1 MFGKWTRVVVATA
14 MLALS
19 GVGGLTPAF
28 AAPDEWVHGSALT
41 GTPGLAAGFPHF
53 PYVNPKAPKGGIA
66 RQAVAGSYDSFNGY
80 IVKGQGAP
88 SIDLIYDTLMTPSL
102 DELDIST
109 QYGLLAEATKY
120 PADFSSVSFRLNAN
134 AKWHDGV
141 PVTVEDVIWSFEKL
155 KEINPQL
162 GFYYQDVIKA
172 EKTGER
178 EVTFSFSAKGN
189 RELPH
194 IMGQL
199 PILPKHWWEGKDAS
213 GKQRDITQP
222 TLEPPLGSGP
232 YKVGKFEEGRYVEYN
247 RVDDYWAK
255 DLNSK
260 IGTDNFD
267 VLRFDLYGE
276 ESVMLEAFKGDA
288 YDYRFERSAKNWAT
302 GYTALPAL
310 AKGLVIKE
318 EFEGRASGRMQAFV
332 PNLRREKFKDPRV
345 RRALNLA
352 YDFETMNK
360 TTFYGLYQRI
370 DSYFA
375 GTALAAKGLPEGKEL
390 EILNEV
396 KDQIPP
402 EVFTT
407 PYTNPVG
414 GDLTKMRENYRE
426 AIRLLK
432 EAGWSFKGKTLVNE
446 KTGEPF
452 TIELID
458 DSDLSSRFVLP
469 YAESLKKIGITLNF
483 RVLDQSSQVERER
496 KFDYD
501 MVTTIWGQSLSP
513 GNEQREYWGSTSA
526 KREGSRNLAGISDPA
541 VDKLIDKVVFAA
553 DRETLVAAVRA
564 LDRVLLANNYMI
576 PQWYGATDRFVY
588 WDRFGRPDRLPRYNF
603 GFPSVWW
610 FDQAKADRVKAAK

>member
-1 MFGKWTRVVVATA
+1 MQSGLFKVFAVAA
-14 MLALS
+14 LLATS
-19 GVGGLTPAF
+19 SISSH
-28 AAPDEWVHGSALT
+28 AAPDVWEHGTALT
-41 GTPGLAAGFPHF
+41 GAVRLPADFPNF

-66 RQAVAGSYDSFNGY
+66 RQGVAGSFDSFNGFA
-80 IVKGQGAP
+80 IKGEAAP
-88 SIDLIYDTLMTPSL
+88 NIANIYDTLMTPSF
-102 DELDIST
+102 DEEDISA

-120 PADFSSVSFRLNAN
+120 PADLSSVSFRLNAN

-141 PVTVEDVIWSFEKL
+141 AVSVEDVIWSFKKL

-162 GFYYQDVIKA
+162 GFYYQDVAKA

-178 EVTFSFSAKGN
+178 EVTFTFSVKGN

-194 IMGQL
+194 IMGQMVV
-199 PILPKHWWEGKDAS
+199 LPKHWWEGKDAS
-213 GKQRDITQP
+213 GKQRDISQP
-222 TLEPPLGSGP
+222 TQEPTLGSSA
-232 YKVGKFEEGRYVEYN
+232 YKIGKFESGRYVEYN
-247 RVDDYWAK
+247 RVADYWAK

-276 ESVMLEAFKGDA
+276 ESVMLEAFKGDGF
-288 YDYRFERSAKNWAT
+288 DYRFERSSKNWAT

-318 EFEGRASGRMQAFV
+318 EFLGRASGRMQAFV

-352 YDFETMNK
+352 YDFESMNK

-375 GTALAAKGLPEGKEL
+375 GTELASSGLPIGKEL
-390 EILNEV
+390 KFLNEV
-396 KDQIPP
+396 KDLVPQQ
-402 EVFTT
+402 VFTE
-407 PYTNPVG
+407 PNANPVG
-414 GDLTKMRENYRE
+414 GDLNKMRDNYRE
-426 AIRLLK
+426 AVALLK
-432 EAGWSFKGKTLVNE
+432 EAGWSFKGKTLTNE

-452 TIELID
+452 VIELID

-483 RVLDQSSQVERER
+483 RVLDSSSLVERER

-501 MVTTIWGQSLSP
+501 MVTSVWGQSLSP
-513 GNEQREYWGSTSA
+513 GNEQREYWGSAAS
-526 KREGSRNLAGISDPA
+526 KREGSRNLAGIADPA
-541 VDKLIDKVVFAA
+541 VDRLIEKVVFAA
-553 DRETLVAAVRA
+553 DRETLIAAVHA
-564 LDRVLLANNYMI
+564 LDRVMLANHYMV
-576 PQWYGATDRFVY
+576 PQWYSQKAFYVY
-588 WDRFGRPDRLPRYNF
+588 WNRFGRPDRLPTYNF

-610 FDQAKADRVKAAK
+610 YDQAKADQVAKSK

>member
-1 MFGKWTRVVVATA
+1 MFGKSYGTIAYAAALIFGVSIGTA
-14 MLALS
+14 AS
-19 GVGGLTPAF
+19 
-28 AAPDEWVHGSALT
+28 DEWQHGSALI
-41 GTPGLAAGFPHF
+41 GKPGLAAGFPNF
-53 PYVNPKAPKGGIA
+53 PYVNPNAPKGGTV
-66 RQAVAGSYDSFNGY
+66 RQAVAGSYDSFNAF
-80 IVKGQGAP
+80 IVKGQPAP
-88 SIDLIYDTLMTPSL
+88 NLGIIYDTLMTSSL

-120 PADFSSVSFRLNAN
+120 PADFSSVSFRLNAK
-134 AKWHDGV
+134 AKWHDGM
-141 PVTVEDVIWSFEKL
+141 PVTAEDVIWSFEKL
-155 KEINPQL
+155 KENNPQL
-162 GFYYQDVIKA
+162 GFYYQDVVKA

-178 EVTFSFSAKGN
+178 EVTFAFSVKGN

-222 TLEPPLGSGP
+222 TLELPLGSGA
-232 YKVGKFEEGRYVEYN
+232 YKVGRFESGRYVEYN
-247 RVDDYWAK
+247 RVADYWGK

-267 VLRFDLYGE
+267 VLRYDLYGE
-276 ESVMLEAFKGDA
+276 ESVMLEAFKGDG
-288 YDYRFERSAKNWAT
+288 YDYRYERSAKNWAT

-310 AKGLVIKE
+310 DKGFVIKE
-318 EFEGRASGRMQAFV
+318 EFVGRASGRMQAFV

-345 RRALNLA
+345 RQALNLA
-352 YDFETMNK
+352 FDFESMNK

-375 GTALAAKGLPEGKEL
+375 GTDLVAKGLPEGKEL

-396 KDQIPP
+396 KAQVPP

-407 PYTNPVG
+407 PYVNPVG

-458 DSDLSSRFVLP
+458 ESDLTARFVLP
-469 YAESLKKIGITLNF
+469 YAESLKKIGIALNF
-483 RVLDQSSQVERER
+483 RLLDSSSYTERER

-501 MVTTIWGQSLSP
+501 MVPVVWGQSLSP
-513 GNEQREYWGSTSA
+513 GNEQREYWGSAAA
-526 KREGSRNLAGISDPA
+526 KREGSRNLAGIADPA
-541 VDKLIDKVVFAA
+541 VDKLIEKIVFAA
-553 DRETLVAAVRA
+553 DRETQVAAVRA
-564 LDRVLLANNYMI
+564 LDRVLLANHYMV
-576 PQWYGATDRFVY
+576 PQWYGASDRYVY
-588 WDRFGRPDRLPRYNF
+588 WDRFGRPDRLPRYDF

-610 FDQAKADRVKAAK
+610 FDPAKAERIKAGQ